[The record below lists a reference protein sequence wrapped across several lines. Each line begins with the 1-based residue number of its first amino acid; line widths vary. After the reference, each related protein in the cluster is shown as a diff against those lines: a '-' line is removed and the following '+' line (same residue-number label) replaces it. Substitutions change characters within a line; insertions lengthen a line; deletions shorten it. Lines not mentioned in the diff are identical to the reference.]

1 MSKILY
7 GKPVAE
13 NLDIQSKD
21 IFKDYESKHD
31 KLPRLTA
38 ITVAVSYTHLTLP
51 TTMLV

>member
-21 IFKDYESKHD
+21 IFKDYALSLIH
-31 KLPRLTA
+31 
-38 ITVAVSYTHLTLP
+38 I
-51 TTMLV
+51 